1 MFMKVQGGY
10 YNQKKAKVLIVLDDM
25 KTDMEAKNKLTSI
38 VTALFLRVTKIN
50 VLLVFMSRSYFKV
63 AKTISLNATHFL
75 L

>member
-10 YNQKKAKVLIVLDDM
+10 YNQKKAKVLIVFDDM
-25 KTDMEAKNKLTSI
+25 KTDMEAKDKLTSI

-63 AKTISLNATHFL
+63 AKTIILNATHFL
-75 L
+75 